1 MSKVEIVP
9 AHLAVKAMRD
19 NGYKNAAYAIAE
31 LMDNSIQAG
40 ARKVELLCIQ
50 KTDLVER
57 RSRQRIDQIAV
68 LDNGKGMNK
77 EVLRMAL
84 QFGNGTNL
92 DPKQQTN
99 MGKFGMG
106 LPASSVSQARRLDVW
121 SWQKGI
127 KSALHTYLD
136 IQEIE
141 KGILDQVPE
150 PFPKEIPEEWL
161 GWSTSYGESGTLV
174 VWSQIDRCIWRTGKA
189 IIENSEQI
197 IGRMYRKFLVD
208 GQVEIRL
215 ACIESESLIYTID
228 KLARPNDPLY
238 LMSGTSTPAPYD
250 EQPMFDPY
258 PTKETYE
265 TNLPIKIDGKTH
277 YVSVRCSM
285 AKLSARESGTA
296 GSRDYGAHAGR
307 NVGVSVVRAGRELEL
322 DASWVQG
329 VDPRNRWWGVEVEF
343 PPALDEIFG
352 VTNNK
357 QAARNFTETA
367 TFDIAEQLKLS
378 GQTMTALKQEMLDD
392 GDPHAHLLEV
402 AHLVKSNIK
411 QMRALIDD
419 QLRHQRSREARHDVG
434 SLGAEKEA
442 TEKTRQRQAEG
453 NRGESDAGE
462 TKPQEERKT
471 EIATTLTQQGLT
483 QDDAN
488 ELAENAVNDSL
499 KYVFAEASLDSPA
512 FFSVQPRGGALIL
525 TLNTRHPA
533 YSRLVDVLEHDRT
546 NQTSENLQQRLNNA
560 LDGLKLLLMAWAR
573 YEDEQDSIKRE
584 NAQDA
589 RVDWGRIARRF
600 LERND

>member
-1 MSKVEIVP
+1 
-9 AHLAVKAMRD
+9 
-19 NGYKNAAYAIAE
+19 
-31 LMDNSIQAG
+31 
-40 ARKVELLCIQ
+40 
-50 KTDLVER
+50 
-57 RSRQRIDQIAV
+57 
-68 LDNGKGMNK
+68 
-77 EVLRMAL
+77 
-84 QFGNGTNL
+84 
-92 DPKQQTN
+92 
-99 MGKFGMG
+99 
-106 LPASSVSQARRLDVW
+106 
-121 SWQKGI
+121 
-127 KSALHTYLD
+127 
-136 IQEIE
+136 
-141 KGILDQVPE
+141 
-150 PFPKEIPEEWL
+150 
-161 GWSTSYGESGTLV
+161 
-174 VWSQIDRCIWRTGKA
+174 
-189 IIENSEQI
+189 
-197 IGRMYRKFLVD
+197 
-208 GQVEIRL
+208 
-215 ACIESESLIYTID
+215 
-228 KLARPNDPLY
+228 
-238 LMSGTSTPAPYD
+238 MSGTSTPAPYD

-258 PTKETYE
+258 PTQETHE
-265 TNLPIKIDGKTH
+265 TNLPIKIDGQTH
-277 YVSVRCSM
+277 LVSVRCSM

-367 TFDIAEQLKLS
+367 NFDIAEQLKSS
-378 GQTMTALKQEMLDD
+378 GQTITALKQEMLED

-402 AHLVKSNIK
+402 ALLVKSNIK

-419 QLRHQRSREARHDVG
+419 QLRHQRSREGRHDGG

-442 TEKTRQRQAEG
+442 TEKTRERQAEG

-462 TKPQEERKT
+462 TKPPEERKT
-471 EIATTLTQQGLT
+471 EIATTLTQQGLAES
-483 QDDAN
+483 DAK
-488 ELAENAVNDSL
+488 ELAEIAINDSL
-499 KYVFAEASLDSPA
+499 KYVFAEASLDSSA

-533 YSRLVDVLEHDRT
+533 YSRLVDVLERDRT